1 MWQQFDRPHHSRVPA
16 DLGRELREVRPVQG
30 VRPEHDHADH
40 PIGLR
45 AASGERGDGVQDD
58 EGAGIAGA
66 TDAQVDACVQGFAAF
81 ACTDLCNQI
90 PMDPPACGVIDSS
103 PNTGTYTCAP

>member
-1 MWQQFDRPHHSRVPA
+1 
-16 DLGRELREVRPVQG
+16 
-30 VRPEHDHADH
+30 
-40 PIGLR
+40 
-45 AASGERGDGVQDD
+45 VQDD